1 MEFIK
6 KVGKEIE
13 SVFEDLAQLR
23 IEVFHDYPYLYEG
36 TLAYE
41 LEYLKTYANSEKG
54 FLFAVYD
61 QGQMVG
67 ATTAIPL
74 KDETEEVQLPFI
86 KEGFNLADI
95 FYFGESILLKS
106 YRGIGLGH
114 RFFDEREIYAKANGF
129 KITAFCSVDRGENH
143 PLKPSEYR
151 PNDIFWSKRGYIPQ
165 PHLVCE
171 MSWLD
176 IGEIYSTP
184 KPLRFW
190 IKHQD
195 VIS

>member
-1 MEFIK
+1 MEFIR

-13 SVFEDLAQLR
+13 SAFVDLAKLR

-36 TLAYE
+36 TLDYE

-61 QGQMVG
+61 QGKMVG

-74 KDETEEVQLPFI
+74 VDETEEVQIPFI
-86 KEGFNLADI
+86 EQGFSLDNI

-106 YRGIGLGH
+106 HRGIGLGH
-114 RFFDEREIYAKANGF
+114 RFFDERETFAQGNGF
-129 KITAFCSVDRGENH
+129 QIATFCSVDRGENH

-151 PNDIFWSKRGYIPQ
+151 PNDVFWTKRGYTPQ

-176 IGEIYSTP
+176 IGETQSTR

-190 IKHQD
+190 LKNL
-195 VIS
+195 

>member
-1 MEFIK
+1 MEFIR

-13 SVFEDLAQLR
+13 SAFVDLAKLR

-36 TLAYE
+36 TLDYE

-61 QGQMVG
+61 QGKMVG

-74 KDETEEVQLPFI
+74 VDETEEVQIPFI
-86 KEGFNLADI
+86 EQGFSLDNI

-106 YRGIGLGH
+106 HRGIGLGH
-114 RFFDEREIYAKANGF
+114 RFFDERETFAQENGF
-129 KITAFCSVDRGENH
+129 QIATFCSVDRGENH

-151 PNDIFWSKRGYIPQ
+151 PNDIFWAKRGYTPQ
-165 PHLVCE
+165 PNLVCE

-176 IGEIYSTP
+176 IGETQSTR

-190 IKHQD
+190 LKNL
-195 VIS
+195 